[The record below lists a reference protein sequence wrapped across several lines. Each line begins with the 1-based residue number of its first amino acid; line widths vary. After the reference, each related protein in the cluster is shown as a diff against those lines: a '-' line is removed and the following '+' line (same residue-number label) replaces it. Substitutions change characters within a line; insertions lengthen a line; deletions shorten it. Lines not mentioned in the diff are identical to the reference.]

1 MTDTNLNPR
10 LKDNLS
16 DTEAEQSI
24 LGALLIKYDEAVP
37 VISSQGITSDMFSLD
52 KHGRMFSIINNIGIE
67 YSYVDAVT
75 VAQDIFTANLF
86 DSIAES
92 REYVKLIS
100 DKFITIDTLSNHC
113 KIVKNKF
120 RLRKLLDISQFIEN
134 EIAEG
139 GRESDEI
146 LSSVEDKIASLQK
159 GRDEQKL
166 TPIYDIVFD
175 VYDHISKMSGPDK
188 DLYVGLKTRFKYIDK
203 LTTGL
208 NKSDLI
214 IIGARPGM
222 GKTSFAT
229 NIMMNVALQNPKK
242 NIAFFSIEMS
252 KEQIVSRL
260 LSGHSLVESQKFRTG
275 DLSFDDWDKV
285 ASSASAL
292 KKLPIYIDDSG
303 GITVPQMKAKL
314 KKMSNLGLVVID
326 YLQLM
331 SSTIRTDNR
340 AVAVAEITRQ
350 TKMMAKELD
359 VPVILL
365 SQLSRNPEGKNDK
378 RPVLSD
384 LRDSGAIE
392 QDADIVM
399 LLYRESY
406 YNKEIEDH
414 TKSECIIAKNRH
426 GETGT
431 AELKWDGTHTRFSD
445 LEKIPD

>member
-1 MTDTNLNPR
+1 MDTNLNSR
-10 LKDNLS
+10 LEDSLS
-16 DTEAEQSI
+16 DIEAEQCI
-24 LGALLIKYDEAVP
+24 LGALLIKGDDAMP
-37 VISSQGITSDMFSLD
+37 ILSSQGITKDMFSLD
-52 KHGRMFSIINNIGIE
+52 KHESIFSVLNRIIVE
-67 YSYVDAVT
+67 SSYIDLVI
-75 VAQDIFTANLF
+75 VAQDIFSEGLF
-86 DSIAES
+86 DSLAEC
-92 REYVKLIS
+92 REYVRLLS
-100 DKFITIDTLSNHC
+100 DKFITLDTLPTHC
-113 KIVKNKF
+113 KIIKNKF
-120 RLRKLLDISQFIEN
+120 RLRKLLDISQFIET

-139 GRESDEI
+139 GRDSDEI
-146 LSSVEDKIASLQK
+146 LNSVEDKIASLQK

-175 VYDHISKMSGPDK
+175 VVDHISKIDGPDK
-188 DLYVGLKTRFKYIDK
+188 ELYLGLKSGFTYVDR

-222 GKTSFAT
+222 GKTSFAI
-229 NIMMNVALQNPKK
+229 NIMMHVAKTNPQK

-252 KEQIVSRL
+252 KEQIVSCL
-260 LSGHSLVESQKFRTG
+260 LSSHSLVESQKFRVG
-275 DLSFDDWDKV
+275 NLSFDDWDKV
-285 ASSASAL
+285 GSSATVL

-314 KKMSNLGLVVID
+314 KKMHNLGLVIID

-340 AVAVAEITRQ
+340 AVAVGEITRQ
-350 TKMMAKELD
+350 VKIMAKELD

-378 RPVLSD
+378 RPVISD
-384 LRDSGAIE
+384 LRDSGSIE

-414 TKSECIIAKNRH
+414 AKSECIIAKNRH

-431 AELKWDGTHTRFSD
+431 AELRWDGTHTRFSD